1 MTPWTDTSAT
11 RSPAFTSAL
20 RGLSDEL
27 SAHGFTSDSAASLL
41 GAAGDTDLLRN
52 SALYSLWSRHRV
64 NELAADSAG
73 VLTELFVRNGEIAPA
88 VYEQRISRTL
98 RSAFDALELVQDAG
112 GKITARAS
120 ISPLG
125 SAYYLSDRLFE
136 CRAESDGYPVMAKKA
151 EGDFDPVMPPHAST
165 LLLLQN
171 TAPRGNRLLDVGTGC
186 GVLALH
192 RSDRHASV
200 AGMDIDPRAVA
211 YARLNALIAGREAA
225 FEVGD
230 FRAGLEEFGP
240 VDHVLFNAPG
250 RASGTADQSGETPV
264 LDASDLVKDVVAS
277 LPKALAAPGGLAE
290 ILVIVPVPHRL
301 QGAEGVVAEWLGGLT
316 PLAGLK
322 VAEVADSALSV
333 PADAIDR
340 LRIQPGCL
348 LADDRA
354 SAESLVR
361 SLKRA
366 GIRNVAPAIVSIS
379 S

>member
-1 MTPWTDTSAT
+1 MIPWIDASAT
-11 RSPAFTSAL
+11 RSPSFTSAL
-20 RGLSDEL
+20 HGLGEEL
-27 SAHGFTSDSAASLL
+27 AAHGFTSDSAASLL

-52 SALYSLWSRHRV
+52 SALYSLWSRDRA
-64 NELAADSAG
+64 NELSADPAG
-73 VLTELFVRNGEIAPA
+73 VLTELFVRNGEIALDL
-88 VYEQRISRTL
+88 YERRISRTL
-98 RSAFDALELVQDAG
+98 RSAFDALQIMQETG
-112 GKITARAS
+112 GKISARVS

-125 SAYYLSDRLFE
+125 SAYYLSDQLFE
-136 CRAESDGYPVMAKKA
+136 CRAEFDGYPVMAKKA
-151 EGDFDPVMPPHAST
+151 EGAFDPVMPPHAST

-171 TAPRGNRLLDVGTGC
+171 TAPRGKRLLDVGTGS

-192 RSDRHASV
+192 RSDRYASV
-200 AGMDIDPRAVA
+200 AGIDIDPRAVA
-211 YARLNALIAGREAA
+211 YARLNALLAGREAA

-250 RASGTADQSGETPV
+250 RAPGRPDPSGDAPV
-264 LDASDLVKDVVAS
+264 LDASGLVKDVVGC

-301 QGAEGVVAEWLGGLT
+301 PGAEDVVAEWLGGPA
-316 PLAGLK
+316 PLAGVK
-322 VAEVADSALSV
+322 VTEVADPALSV

-354 SAESLVR
+354 EAESLVR
-361 SLKRA
+361 SLKRG